1 MSFLAR
7 CAIRFENT
15 NLKTN
20 LLSLFDIVVFVVGMV
35 PGIIHYLWCGNR
47 WFGFKQYLALDSA
60 VKAIKPDKVRTRRD
74 P

>member
-1 MSFLAR
+1 MSSKNFFKKDEIQNQLTFAG
-7 CAIRFENT
+7 IVQ
-15 NLKTN
+15 
-20 LLSLFDIVVFVVGMV
+20 FDIVLFVVGMV

>member
-1 MSFLAR
+1 MSSKK
-7 CAIRFENT
+7 I
-15 NLKTN
+15 LKKDEIQNQLTFTGIVQ
-20 LLSLFDIVVFVVGMV
+20 FDIVVSVLGMV

-60 VKAIKPDKVRTRRD
+60 VKAIKPDKVRRGRG